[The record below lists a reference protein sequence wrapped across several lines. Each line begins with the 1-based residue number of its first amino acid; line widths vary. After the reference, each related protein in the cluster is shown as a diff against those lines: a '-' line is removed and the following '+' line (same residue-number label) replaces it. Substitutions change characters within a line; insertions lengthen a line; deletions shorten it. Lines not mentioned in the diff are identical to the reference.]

1 MANPACMLI
10 WECLCVVRLVYIIYI
25 PTLNIVAWCMKK
37 NKKGEF
43 LASNLFGKDEWAPFA
58 GAMAGMWMDD
68 VEMEQLIG
76 FRLLNKWLP
85 TSNGLCNIE
94 TIWNKYF
101 LRFCVGAACLHT
113 HGSSSGAVG
122 KCAEWFIPKSRSFS
136 SPSFSS
142 PASALHLS
150 FGIYHH
156 YLNQLITMDIT
167 YVVSGMS
174 HQVSNRHYSWLSLWF
189 DAWSDDMPFVA
200 AQKNPGPSTSPC
212 RQGVEWRWSTTKMGS
227 SNVVPSSY
235 LGRPGREHNG
245 RVGLWVDIGH
255 GDNHDIDFGQP
266 KSPFSFWIS
275 SFSWLDSIR
284 YDIGLLVKMHQN
296 GSKWKHNTPTADVRP
311 KERVIA

>member
-1 MANPACMLI
+1 
-10 WECLCVVRLVYIIYI
+10 
-25 PTLNIVAWCMKK
+25 
-37 NKKGEF
+37 
-43 LASNLFGKDEWAPFA
+43 
-58 GAMAGMWMDD
+58 
-68 VEMEQLIG
+68 MEQLIG
-76 FRLLNKWLP
+76 FRLLNKRLP
-85 TSNGLCNIE
+85 TSNGLYNIE

-156 YLNQLITMDIT
+156 YLNQLITRDIT

-245 RVGLWVDIGH
+245 RVGLWGWH
-255 GDNHDIDFGQP
+255 WPWWLNHWTHLCWCRHLCLLNSIMTMTLVSQ
-266 KSPFSFWIS
+266 SPLFRS
-275 SFSWLDSIR
+275 SFSWSDSI
-284 YDIGLLVKMHQN
+284 G
-296 GSKWKHNTPTADVRP
+296 
-311 KERVIA
+311 